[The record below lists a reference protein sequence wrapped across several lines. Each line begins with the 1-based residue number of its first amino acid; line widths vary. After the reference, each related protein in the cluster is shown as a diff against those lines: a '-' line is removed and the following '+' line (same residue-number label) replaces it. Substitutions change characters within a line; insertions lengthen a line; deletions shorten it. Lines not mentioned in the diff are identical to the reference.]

1 MQAMRDSIFISYSH
15 KDHKFLE
22 ELQTML
28 EPLQTSGIVDRWDDT
43 RIPAGAQ
50 WRDEIVNALN
60 NAKAAVLLVSTNFL
74 ASKFIANYEL
84 PSLLKVAKEDGLT
97 VYWVCLDPC
106 LYEVSDIEPF
116 QSFSDP
122 SKCLG
127 DMKLN
132 ARKRVWKKLSQA
144 LVNIPPIDKT
154 DKKGSS
160 PHSLSPSSPGIGAM
174 GILDG
179 AKRNLSGMAVPKNGN
194 AGEFS
199 SSNNAESE
207 WAKIGINLMVEVFVP
222 HQGGEGKTGEIVV
235 GYPMPSGCI
244 LTVYHALHPK
254 EFSRD
259 ENLPVKVRWHHPS
272 VALDWQPVDGI
283 AWESER
289 WNLALLDCHPPTGVS
304 RWGCLIS
311 ENRPT
316 NGMQWVGVG
325 FPSLAGPDIVR
336 QPFGIGGVVVSD
348 REAADLFQLDA
359 ATGPSE
365 GDWRGVL
372 GSPVVIYGRILGMIV
387 DVPNGLGSNRL
398 QAVPI
403 WKVLRE
409 EEGFCEKAGQRNR
422 QKRRDTMRRRVEQ
435 QLQSATAAVIALAGE
450 LPDADVVL
458 RKPRGPVDVPDL
470 VERLLNLEVDRLI
483 SVCKAAHKSLVGT
496 YDAVPISELVQTI
509 LPAIYDHGVV
519 ESVKCACGDVA
530 VALLTLPAHYPTVA
544 EIIMAGVDGRET
556 SFCERRRDDEFP
568 KGKLCL
574 PEPPECGFDADGME
588 TIKALDA
595 HLRKFSWQA
604 AEAFSSDVD
613 KFMVK
618 RFPGPLPGDQQPSW
632 ERRIQ
637 VAAREIRY
645 QAMNGQTHYLIVSK
659 PQTGQDGAILENT
672 LAAIRKRYP
681 GLMCLSLDASD
692 EAEGADF
699 ESFRPLL
706 DLLPKTQRNP

>member
-1 MQAMRDSIFISYSH
+1 MRDSIFISYSH
-15 KDHKFLE
+15 KDQKFLE
-22 ELQTML
+22 ELRIALVPSQRSRL
-28 EPLQTSGIVDRWDDT
+28 VDAWDDT
-43 RIPAGAQ
+43 RIPASAK
-50 WRDEIVNALN
+50 WRDEIANALN
-60 NAKAAVLLVSTNFL
+60 NAKAAVLLVSKNFL
-74 ASKFIANYEL
+74 ASEFIANHEL
-84 PSLLKVAKEDGLT
+84 PPLLEAAKKDGLKIF
-97 VYWVCLDPC
+97 WVCLSNCRYD
-106 LYEVSDIEPF
+106 LTEIVKYQAIHDINKPLVKM
-116 QSFSDP
+116 SP
-122 SKCLG
+122 G
-127 DMKLN
+127 D
-132 ARKRVWKKLSQA
+132 RDDVWKRISEELEKVMPIPFPASNRVGNTKNLPG
-144 LVNIPPIDKT
+144 VPDPNIRHVD
-154 DKKGSS
+154 
-160 PHSLSPSSPGIGAM
+160 
-174 GILDG
+174 
-179 AKRNLSGMAVPKNGN
+179 
-194 AGEFS
+194 EFS
-199 SSNNAESE
+199 SANTAESE
-207 WAKIGINLMVEVFVP
+207 LGKIGVNLIVEVFVP
-222 HQGGEGKTGEIVV
+222 HQGSEGKTGEIVA
-235 GYPMPSGCI
+235 GYPMPSGRI
-244 LTVYHALHPK
+244 LTVYDALHPN
-254 EFSRD
+254 EFAGD
-259 ENLPVKVRWHHPS
+259 GNFPVKVRWHHPS
-272 VALDWQPVDGI
+272 VALDWQPVEGI
-283 AWESER
+283 AWKSER
-289 WNLALLDCHPPTGVS
+289 WNLALLDCHPPPGVS

-316 NGMQWVGVG
+316 DGMQWVGVG
-325 FPSLAGPDIVR
+325 FPSLAGMSDVVR
-336 QPFGIGGVVVSD
+336 QPFGIGGVVASAQ
-348 REAADLFQLDA
+348 EAADLFQLDA
-359 ATGPSE
+359 ANGPPD

-372 GSPVVIYGRILGMIV
+372 GSPVVINGRILGVIV
-387 DVPNGLGSNRL
+387 DVPNGLGLNRL
-398 QAVPI
+398 QAAPI

-409 EEGFCEKAGQRNR
+409 EEDFCEKAGQRNR
-422 QKRRDTMRRRVEQ
+422 QMRRDTMRRRVGQ

-450 LPDADVVL
+450 LPDADGVL
-458 RKPRGPVDVPDL
+458 RKPRGPVNVPDL
-470 VERLLNLEVDRLI
+470 VDGLLNLEVDRLI
-483 SVCKAAHKSLVGT
+483 SVCKAAHKSLGGT

-530 VALLTLPAHYPTVA
+530 VALLTLPAYYPTVA

-618 RFPGPLPGDQQPSW
+618 RFPGPLPADQQPSW

-645 QAMNGQTHYLIVSK
+645 QAMNGLTHYLIVSK
-659 PQTGQDGAILENT
+659 PQAGQDGAILEST

-699 ESFRPLL
+699 DCFRPLL